1 MVPQLHIHHVVR
13 YRSDAAWPAPIWG
26 KLPPRA
32 YTQEELD
39 ELISK
44 LKSALAD
51 QVAFAATHLSA

>member
-1 MVPQLHIHHVVR
+1 MPQLHIHHVVR

-51 QVAFAATHLSA
+51 QVAFAQ